1 MENTLQIRG
10 WHQDKTWAHE
20 TWAHGTGASG
30 HAGMLSGSAGT
41 ARRNRVLEDQLATL
55 RREHDDL
62 LRTMYE
68 AAQVQRKLCGPR
80 VLRRQ
85 PFEIASEIFPVRH
98 LSGDFISV
106 FELGPD
112 LVFALGDI
120 AGKGLS
126 AGMWFT
132 HIVGM
137 IRLQI
142 ETLGDPAAALFAIN
156 RNLLHTRLEM
166 PLTTVLLG
174 WLSPQTG
181 EVTYCSAGHPP
192 ALVFRNDGRVESLRE
207 GGPVLGVLAGACFAN
222 GRTTLGPGD
231 TLLAYSDGIT
241 ECRNENGTEFGAE
254 RVATAGQISRGS
266 GAGDTLFSVLGAAEV
281 FAGRQSR
288 EDDIALLV
296 VRRGDE

>member
-1 MENTLQIRG
+1 
-10 WHQDKTWAHE
+10 
-20 TWAHGTGASG
+20 
-30 HAGMLSGSAGT
+30 MLSGSAGT
-41 ARRNRVLEDQLATL
+41 ARRNRVLEDQLAAL

-62 LRTMYE
+62 LHTMYE

-132 HIVGM
+132 HVVGM
-137 IRLQI
+137 VRLQM
-142 ETLGDPAAALFAIN
+142 ETLGNPAAALSAIN
-156 RNLLHTRLEM
+156 RNLLLTHLEL
-166 PLTTVLLG
+166 PLTTVLIGRLN
-174 WLSPQTG
+174 LRTA

-192 ALVFRNDGRVESLRE
+192 ALVFRNDGLVESLRA
-207 GGPVLGVLAGACFAN
+207 GGPVLGVLAGAGFAN
-222 GRTTLGPGD
+222 GQTTLRKGD
-231 TLLAYSDGIT
+231 TLLGYSDGIA
-241 ECRNENGTEFGAE
+241 ECRNEKGAEFGTERLAAAAQ
-254 RVATAGQISRGS
+254 VSRGS
-266 GAGDTLFSVLGAAEV
+266 SASGTLFSVLGAAED
-281 FAGRQSR
+281 FAGSRSR
-288 EDDIALLV
+288 EDDMAVIV
-296 VRRGDE
+296 VRRADE